1 MADEK
6 ENYVGGKIREKFG
19 LDEKDIK
26 PITLGYDELNKLE
39 KSSVGRFLKGNAAA
53 RSKKSII
60 GMASK
65 NTFEFPV
72 FVSKSVPLDYATAT
86 CSLLEQVYASYLQMA
101 ISMDPVVD
109 ARSLTKVGG
118 GGGYLSRFKT
128 NTTKYVE
135 YTDSCYAHDACHNV
149 IDNGDAIV
157 EFDMISIDDQVA
169 QIINENCS
177 YEDLDEFNHFFMEA
191 KNNQPD
197 DNRMK
202 HDEFVDPYV
211 EDIVDAK
218 IEKYNDDF
226 GHYPDTDE
234 IAAFRREAIRKAEKD
249 WAEYDHTQEQIR
261 QLKMKN
267 NEMHDIQDGKKSD
280 PERSMTKAQID
291 NLNKQTELYKD
302 QIKKIDHE
310 LSQNEKNANSAE
322 RRARTEML
330 KKQKAS
336 YEANINKINSELRS
350 VSEDQVA
357 KAQYKTIKDENGNE
371 KKVRV
376 MSSTEE
382 LYDKRIKTHNEAE
395 KSKFDTL
402 SAARSYARDY
412 EGSRE
417 ARERMLKSPEMMDE
431 TKIRKLN
438 SLKPLMMRCQ
448 IRVTNSK
455 GDFSEY
461 PVELIC
467 GVKVHCRLVNPEAL
481 PDMVKYPLK
490 DMNPLTRNVKYKAG
504 ELKFFK
510 DILFNI
516 KEKKQT
522 AIDSKDPN
530 KRWYRRLYQLAH
542 MKGDSFVSQAIS
554 GNGST
559 GLIPNAALIITNSDA
574 ENIKSAVDIDILS
587 GSVGCKLCRELFM
600 MALIVIDQD
609 QESLKML
616 TPDINSDYEVHS
628 LASVNRQLA
637 ELDTAGAKTR
647 DIFKLLK

>member
-26 PITLGYDELNKLE
+26 PITLGYNELNKLE
-39 KSSVGRFLKGNAAA
+39 KSSVSRFLKGNAAA

-109 ARSLTKVGG
+109 ARSLTKAGG

-169 QIINENCS
+169 HIISENCS

-191 KNNQPD
+191 ASKEVTKD
-197 DNRMK
+197 EYMK
-202 HDEFVDPYV
+202 LAIDAEIESRAYDAMAAHNPVDM
-211 EDIVDAK
+211 D
-218 IEKYNDDF
+218 
-226 GHYPDTDE
+226 
-234 IAAFRREAIRKAEKD
+234 AIRLEIEHDSQFQRELELSWLQFDKD
-249 WAEYDHTQEQIR
+249 QKQIH
-261 QLKMKN
+261 QLTMKN
-267 NEMHDIQDGKKSD
+267 NDMKDVQGGSGD
-280 PERSMTKAQID
+280 PERNMTKAQID
-291 NLNKQTELYKD
+291 NLNKQTALYQK
-302 QIKKIDHE
+302 QIDRIDHE
-310 LSQNEKNANSAE
+310 LSQTEKNANSAE
-322 RRARTEML
+322 RRARIEML
-330 KKQKAS
+330 KKQRAS
-336 YEANINKINSELRS
+336 YEATINKINSELRS
-350 VSEDQVA
+350 VSEDQVS

-382 LYDKRIKTHNEAE
+382 LYDKRRKTHNDAE
-395 KSKFDTL
+395 KSKFDAL
-402 SAARSYARDY
+402 SAARSYKRDY
-412 EGSRE
+412 ESARE
-417 ARERMLKSPEMMDE
+417 ARERMLKSPDMMDE

-467 GVKVHCRLVNPEAL
+467 GVKVHCRLVNSENL
-481 PDMVKYPLK
+481 PDVVKYPLK
-490 DMNPLTRNVKYKAG
+490 DMNPLTRDVKYKAG

-587 GSVGCKLCRELFM
+587 GSVGCKLCKELFM

-628 LASVNRQLA
+628 LASVNKQLA